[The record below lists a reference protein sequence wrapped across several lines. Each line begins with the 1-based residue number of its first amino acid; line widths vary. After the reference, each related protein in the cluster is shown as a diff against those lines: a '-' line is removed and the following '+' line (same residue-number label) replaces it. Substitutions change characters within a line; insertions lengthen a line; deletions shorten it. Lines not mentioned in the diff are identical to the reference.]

1 MVDKKIV
8 LVRFGNSSRGVS
20 FSLDGGNDR
29 EALEKEIREVYPEEI
44 PKDTLFFLQI
54 KSDNVFNLEVVKTP
68 L

>member
-1 MVDKKIV
+1 M
-8 LVRFGNSSRGVS
+8 RFGNSSRGVS
-20 FSLDGGNDR
+20 FSSDGRYDR
-29 EALEKEIREVYPEEI
+29 EALEKEIREVYREEI